1 VKSTPFASL
10 PSWIGL
16 ALASTLLTACASSI
30 KMEVHASNVD
40 QIGKVYVMVS
50 ADISDNMKGQDYRPL
65 ILGNGLDNLIHC
77 VAEVDATGWTVT
89 KPPTSDTLEFEPISE
104 PDEPP
109 VARISVDEAFLEKNP
124 EAMLG
129 IVVRTTN
136 DDLVGG
142 YWDSGTLITSE
153 GLTIQV
159 SETGAVT
166 FNPGG

>member
-1 VKSTPFASL
+1 MKSTPFASL

-50 ADISDNMKGQDYRPL
+50 ADISDNMKGQDYR
-65 ILGNGLDNLIHC
+65 
-77 VAEVDATGWTVT
+77 
-89 KPPTSDTLEFEPISE
+89 